1 MKKPNFPNK
10 SFIQIVINQETMTV
24 EEFNNLVK
32 VMTMFGPDNRISA
45 DKKEHINVT
54 LKILKPFR
62 LTGNIQN
69 LSVIASVYYRAFIR
83 EGLIQNLR
91 VIK

>member
-1 MKKPNFPNK
+1 MKNPNFPNK
-10 SFIQIVINQETMTV
+10 SFVEININQETMTV
-24 EEFNNLVK
+24 FEFNDLVK

-45 DKKEHINVT
+45 DKKAYIDVK

-69 LSVIASVYYRAFIR
+69 LSVMASVYYRAFIR
-83 EGLIQNLR
+83 EGLIKNLR